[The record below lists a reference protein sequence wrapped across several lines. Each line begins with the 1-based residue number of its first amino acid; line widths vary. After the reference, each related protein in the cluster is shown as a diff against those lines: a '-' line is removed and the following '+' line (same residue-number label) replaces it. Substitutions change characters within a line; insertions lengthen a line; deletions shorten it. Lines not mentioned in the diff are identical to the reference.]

1 MTFDHFL
8 STHLPQLEAVAE
20 HPFVQ
25 RLSSGSLPSRAFTAW
40 MVQGLYINDALIR
53 FQAHLLREAP
63 PPHRHVLAVLLLTLS
78 EDADWLEEHFSPL
91 HYPLY
96 PETER
101 YCQVF
106 NDLERLPYPLA
117 LALNG
122 CFHRTHQQLWREALP
137 TNELM
142 EFMCERWASEETQG
156 LLSRLDALVRPIWS
170 QVDPE
175 DFLQA
180 IRQLLRLEMGIWGEA
195 LNAGTEG

>member
-1 MTFDHFL
+1 MMFDYFL
-8 STHLPQLEAVAE
+8 STRLPQLEAVSE

-25 RLSSGSLPSRAFTAW
+25 RLSSGNLPSRAFTAW

-63 PPHRHVLAVLLLTLS
+63 PSHRHILAVLMLTLS
-78 EDADWLEEHFSPL
+78 EDADWLEEHFNPL

-101 YCQVF
+101 YCRVF
-106 NDLERLPYPLA
+106 TDLERLPYPLA
-117 LALNG
+117 LTLNW
-122 CFHRTHQQLWREALP
+122 CFHRTYQQLWREAVP

-142 EFMCERWASEETQG
+142 EFMCERWTSEEIQN
-156 LLSRLDALVRPIWS
+156 LLSRLDTLVRPIWS

-175 DFLQA
+175 DFLQI

-195 LNAGTEG
+195 LNAGAGA